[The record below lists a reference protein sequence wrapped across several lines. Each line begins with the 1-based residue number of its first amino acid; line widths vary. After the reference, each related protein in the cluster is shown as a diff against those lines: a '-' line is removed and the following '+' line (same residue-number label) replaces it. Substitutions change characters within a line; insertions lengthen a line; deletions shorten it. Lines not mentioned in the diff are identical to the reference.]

1 VTSKPGEA
9 ASEIPRELKLDLPAV
24 HSGARLARHLIRPF
38 ARSNGVTG
46 RSLDSLLL
54 VAEELLTNAVD
65 HGGGH
70 AAVDET
76 ELSEPVRMSTKVTI
90 SRGHWEIRVADQG
103 GGDPRVLEAMLDP
116 DRVPDLDDERGR
128 GFFLL
133 SRMVDRLT
141 VEKSEDGKGIVVI
154 AVKRYGEPER

>member
-1 VTSKPGEA
+1 MTPRPGEA

-70 AAVDET
+70 AAADEN
-76 ELSEPVRMSTKVTI
+76 ELSEPVRMSMKLTI
-90 SRGHWEIRVADQG
+90 SRGSWEIRVADQG
-103 GGDPRVLEAMLDP
+103 GGDPSVLAKVLHP
-116 DRVPDLDDERGR
+116 DHVPDLDDERGR

-133 SRMVDRLT
+133 SRMVHKLS
-141 VEKSEDGKGIVVI
+141 VEKSDDGRGIQII
-154 AVKRYGEPER
+154 AVQRHGEREH